1 MSLQDLAPENTKRA
15 QATVVNVFTAFL
27 ASKNVTH
34 EFIRATLLA
43 DVSGSV
49 LVKLLDRFA
58 MHLAFARGRSGDLRK
73 RNTVMSYYRNV
84 KNWLLEDFP
93 QHRHIVEQRLLKMGR
108 ILERHCL
115 KRQQGG
121 MVTKAPACTKADL
134 RSLID
139 GLYFD
144 ASSAKEYQDA
154 ALLSIM
160 WYALGR
166 ASDLAFIQKRNLS
179 VGSGNVLFL
188 RQIRAKTSE
197 EQGLSLFPDKSS
209 FIMCPLHAIAMA
221 LAMQTFPVSSVLDL
235 DHLSGLNVGDEAPA
249 TKATPLT
256 DALVCCSD
264 DDEPANATPEAT
276 SPRRKSTPLKMQRYV
291 NRVLKAASAR
301 QADAGVSTGLS
312 SHSFRRGGAQHANA
326 DASLRPQW
334 IFDRGS
340 WNMTATNKAFVYVFN
355 TTNEDRKVS
364 KVLSG
369 WKSNDNPTI
378 PSAATFDSAATT
390 KSRRLDR
397 ILFASSLD
405 LGDAS
410 LIVNDEVADLLVASL
425 IQHFPEVNE
434 RYPMSPY
441 TSRMRMCLFPL
452 QVSMPELLGWSVE
465 LKRQASEVREED
477 KNLHT

>member
-1 MSLQDLAPENTKRA
+1 
-15 QATVVNVFTAFL
+15 
-27 ASKNVTH
+27 
-34 EFIRATLLA
+34 
-43 DVSGSV
+43 
-49 LVKLLDRFA
+49 
-58 MHLAFARGRSGDLRK
+58 
-73 RNTVMSYYRNV
+73 
-84 KNWLLEDFP
+84 
-93 QHRHIVEQRLLKMGR
+93 
-108 ILERHCL
+108 
-115 KRQQGG
+115 
-121 MVTKAPACTKADL
+121 MVTKAPACTKTDL

-166 ASDLAFIQKRNLS
+166 ASDLAFIQTRNLS

-188 RQIRAKTSE
+188 HLIRAKTSE

-209 FIMCPLHAIAMA
+209 FITCPLHAIAMA
-221 LAMQTFPVSSVLDL
+221 LGMQTFPVSSVVDL
-235 DHLSGLNVGDEAPA
+235 EHLSGLNVEDKAPA
-249 TKATPLT
+249 TEATPLT
-256 DALVCCSD
+256 DVLVYCSD

-276 SPRRKSTPLKMQRYV
+276 SPRRKSTPLKMQGYV
-291 NRVLKAASAR
+291 NRVLKAASVR

-326 DASLRPQW
+326 DASLSPQW

-340 WNMTATNKAFVYVFN
+340 WNMMATNKAFAYVFN

-364 KVLSG
+364 KVFSD

-378 PSAATFDSAATT
+378 PSAATFDFATT
-390 KSRRLDR
+390 TKIRRLGR
-397 ILFASSLD
+397 MFFASSLD

-410 LIVNDEVADLLVASL
+410 LIVDDQVADLLVASL
-425 IQHFPEVNE
+425 IQHFPEVNDGN
-434 RYPMSPY
+434 PMSPY

-465 LKRQASEVREED
+465 LKRQASEVREEE
-477 KNLHT
+477 KPFTREFS